1 MKSVSKERIVQ
12 ARKLDLLEYLQCREP
27 DELVS
32 CGNGVYCTRTHDS
45 LKLSHGKW
53 YWWSRG
59 IGGRSA
65 LDYLTAVR
73 GLSLPE
79 AVEVIEGV
87 SVCPAPAVTPKPPP
101 KRQKLLL
108 PKAAPNNQL
117 AVQYL
122 SQRGICRAVLKDCL
136 EKGLIYEE
144 ARFHN
149 VVFVGFDE
157 QGVPRS
163 ASLRG
168 TGPTKFFRDAP
179 GCDKRYSFFLPAR
192 SECPT
197 VHLFEG
203 SIDLLSYATL
213 RYMETGDWR
222 QEHLLSQD
230 GVAPP
235 RKDGSIAL
243 PLALRQFLAAHPDTK
258 TLVLHYDNDPPG
270 RAAVAA
276 MQEELSDCYEV
287 LDEPPRYGKDVN
299 DTLRHLLSQQRTDR
313 DVR

>member
-108 PKAAPNNQL
+108 PNYVVIDHGSGTTTLYAHLSAI
-117 AVQYL
+117 AV
-122 SQRGICRAVLKDCL
+122 SQG
-136 EKGLIYEE
+136 
-144 ARFHN
+144 
-149 VVFVGFDE
+149 
-157 QGVPRS
+157 
-163 ASLRG
+163 
-168 TGPTKFFRDAP
+168 
-179 GCDKRYSFFLPAR
+179 
-192 SECPT
+192 
-197 VHLFEG
+197 
-203 SIDLLSYATL
+203 
-213 RYMETGDWR
+213 
-222 QEHLLSQD
+222 
-230 GVAPP
+230 
-235 RKDGSIAL
+235 
-243 PLALRQFLAAHPDTK
+243 
-258 TLVLHYDNDPPG
+258 
-270 RAAVAA
+270 AAVAA
-276 MQEELSDCYEV
+276 GQTIGLVGSTGTSTGNHLHWEV
-287 LDEPPRYGKDVN
+287 EANGQLQDG
-299 DTLRHLLSQQRTDR
+299 TMLCQ
-313 DVR
+313 

>member
-1 MKSVSKERIVQ
+1 MKSVSKERIIQ

-87 SVCPAPAVTPKPPP
+87 SVCPAPAVTRKPPP

-108 PKAAPNNQL
+108 PKAAPNNQR

-122 SQRGICRAVLKDCL
+122 SQRGICRAVLKGCL

-243 PLALRQFLAAHPDTK
+243 PLALRQFLAAHPHTK
-258 TLVLHYDNDPPG
+258 TLVLHYDNDTPG

-276 MQEELSDCYEV
+276 MQEELSDCYDV
-287 LDEPPRYGKDVN
+287 LDAPPRYGKDVN

>member
-1 MKSVSKERIVQ
+1 M
-12 ARKLDLLEYLQCREP
+12 
-27 DELVS
+27 
-32 CGNGVYCTRTHDS
+32 
-45 LKLSHGKW
+45 
-53 YWWSRG
+53 
-59 IGGRSA
+59 
-65 LDYLTAVR
+65 R

-108 PKAAPNNQL
+108 PKAAPNNQR

-168 TGPTKFFRDAP
+168 TGPSKFFRDAP

-258 TLVLHYDNDPPG
+258 TLVLHYDNDTPG

-276 MQEELSDCYEV
+276 MQEELSGCYDV
-287 LDEPPRYGKDVN
+287 LDAPPRYGKDVN